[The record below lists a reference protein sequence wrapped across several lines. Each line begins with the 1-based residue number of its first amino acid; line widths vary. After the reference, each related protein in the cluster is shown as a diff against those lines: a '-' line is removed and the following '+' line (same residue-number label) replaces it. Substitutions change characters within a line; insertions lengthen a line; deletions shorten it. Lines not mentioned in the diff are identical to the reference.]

1 MLRNFDWLLF
11 WIPCVPCILPFSAK
25 CALFFFAMLPLSRDG
40 RAKKKCTKTGE
51 DLKEDKKDGM
61 SGKRMGKKNHCKH
74 M

>member
-1 MLRNFDWLLF
+1 MSLVFCLLVQNVLF
-11 WIPCVPCILPFSAK
+11 
-25 CALFFFAMLPLSRDG
+25 FFFAMLPLSRDG